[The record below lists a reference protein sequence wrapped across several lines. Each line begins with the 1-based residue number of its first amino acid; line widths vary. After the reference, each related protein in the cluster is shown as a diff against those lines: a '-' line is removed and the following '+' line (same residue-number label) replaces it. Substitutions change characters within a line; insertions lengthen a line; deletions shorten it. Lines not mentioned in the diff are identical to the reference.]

1 MQGGQRS
8 RHPISRFA
16 GSPESGRC
24 PGDVSGSL
32 RTGADDERRWE
43 VGRTHTAGEVSERSQ
58 NIGFSRISQPGTPAQ
73 NLVQTRLEDETTVT
87 ENLHLAWESR
97 P

>member
-1 MQGGQRS
+1 MMNEDGKS
-8 RHPISRFA
+8 D
-16 GSPESGRC
+16 GRI
-24 PGDVSGSL
+24 L
-32 RTGADDERRWE
+32 R
-43 VGRTHTAGEVSERSQ
+43 GEVSERSQ

-73 NLVQTRLEDETTVT
+73 NLVQTRLGDETTVT

>member
-1 MQGGQRS
+1 MKKITTVALS
-8 RHPISRFA
+8 LAPL
-16 GSPESGRC
+16 

-73 NLVQTRLEDETTVT
+73 NLVQTRLGDETTVT